1 MRQKY
6 EKVNQ
11 ELVNKFTDY
20 YVNNVISLNKLS
32 KMFEI
37 SVDTIR
43 KYFYKNNIQIVNRQN
58 QTNRFSDIFEV
69 IDTEEKAY
77 WLGFLYADGYLNKTQ
92 PGHIELGLK
101 KDDYDHIDKFR
112 KFINSDN
119 KISYRSKTNS
129 YRLSFSD
136 VKMYKDL
143 INNGCL
149 ECKSLILKAP
159 NINNNIKRHFI
170 RGYVDGDGCL
180 TYRNNNP
187 LSMTISI
194 IGTEDVLKFIYKS
207 IFGNDNIIL
216 SNDNR
221 FNNEYTKSITFNR
234 EQSRIASYILYE
246 NSKIYLQRKFDRYML
261 TKTAVLDRDIQY
273 YDRVKSVK
281 SEMTIPR

>member
-1 MRQKY
+1 M
-6 EKVNQ
+6 
-11 ELVNKFTDY
+11 
-20 YVNNVISLNKLS
+20 
-32 KMFEI
+32 
-37 SVDTIR
+37 
-43 KYFYKNNIQIVNRQN
+43 
-58 QTNRFSDIFEV
+58 
-69 IDTEEKAY
+69 
-77 WLGFLYADGYLNKTQ
+77 NKTQ